1 MRIKAQP
8 NDSVTLNLMY
18 YDFTLDEQHVWGDPV
33 TSDDWGQEV
42 DFTVDWAATDQ
53 IYVIGVLGALFPG
66 KAAEEWVGNDKDWL
80 YSMLY
85 VSYAY

>member
-1 MRIKAQP
+1 
-8 NDSVTLNLMY
+8 
-18 YDFTLDEQHVWGDPV
+18 
-33 TSDDWGQEV
+33 V